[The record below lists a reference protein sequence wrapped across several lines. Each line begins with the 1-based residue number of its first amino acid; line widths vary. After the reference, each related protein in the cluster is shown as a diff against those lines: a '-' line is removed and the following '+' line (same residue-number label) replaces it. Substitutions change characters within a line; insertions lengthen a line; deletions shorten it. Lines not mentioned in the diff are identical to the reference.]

1 MAMPRLTRRRLLQ
14 AAMALAGAAT
24 ASGCHVFQPAP
35 TPTPVVPPR
44 LVFAHPAGREF
55 EPMAEFVGQVRAQ
68 NRLSGVEIQDRA
80 ILGDYYAVLAQ
91 EVAGG
96 TGPDLFIQPDEILPD
111 WVSQGH
117 LMALDAFLATD
128 TTFDL
133 SDFYPQSLGYVRFR
147 GQLWALP
154 WICSPSILLV
164 NRDLFA
170 AAGVPEPLPGW
181 TWEDFREA
189 ALALTD
195 AEQNRWAMGPMTDWY
210 QFAERIWQNGGE
222 VFSLGRDRCLLAEPA
237 ALDAMDYW
245 VSLMLDGGI
254 VPAESSWGSGNWRL
268 FRSGR
273 VAIMENTL
281 YYVTAF
287 QQAPMKIGLAALP
300 ARRNAA
306 CLLTSGSLAI
316 TARCQHPREA
326 WELLKLLTSAE
337 ALTAISRVLHV
348 PCARRS
354 ANEQL
359 PYADAALPV
368 DWSLVMPAVES
379 GRLLEVVPHQ
389 QEVQALLETMAGDI
403 MHRRQT
409 VREAVNATVPLVNEL
424 VAGGFGQ

>member
-1 MAMPRLTRRRLLQ
+1 MAMPRLTRRRLLR
-14 AAMALAGAAT
+14 AAVALAGAAA
-24 ASGCHVFQPAP
+24 ASGCRVFQPAP
-35 TPTPVVPPR
+35 TPTPAAPPR
-44 LVFAHPAGREF
+44 LVFARPAGREF
-55 EPMAEFVGQVRAQ
+55 EPMAEFVNHVRAQ
-68 NRLSGVEIQDRA
+68 NRLSGVEVEDLA
-80 ILGDYYAVLAQ
+80 ISGDYYAVLAQ
-91 EVAGG
+91 EVAAS

-111 WVSQGH
+111 WVNQGH

-222 VFSLGRDRCLLAEPA
+222 VFSPGRDRCLLAEPA
-237 ALDAMDYW
+237 ALDAMQYW
-245 VSLMLDGGI
+245 AGLLLDDGI
-254 VPAESSWGSGNWRL
+254 MPAESVWDRGLWRL
-268 FRSGR
+268 FTGGR
-273 VAIMENTL
+273 LAVMEVTL
-281 YYVTAF
+281 GYVTAF
-287 QQAPMKIGLAALP
+287 QQAPIKVGLAALP
-300 ARRNAA
+300 ARQNAA

-316 TARCQHPREA
+316 SARCPHPREA

-337 ALTAISRVLHV
+337 ALSAISRALHV

-354 ANEQL
+354 ANETQ
-359 PYADAALPV
+359 PYADPALPV

-389 QEVQALLETMAGDI
+389 REVQALLATMAGDI
-403 MHRRQT
+403 MRRKQT
-409 VREAVNATVPLVNEL
+409 VREAVAATVPLINEL